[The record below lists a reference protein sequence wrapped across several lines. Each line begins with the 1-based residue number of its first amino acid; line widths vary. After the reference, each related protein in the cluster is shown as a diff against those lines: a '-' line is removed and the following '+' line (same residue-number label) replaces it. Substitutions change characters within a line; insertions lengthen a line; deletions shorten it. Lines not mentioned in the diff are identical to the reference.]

1 MSVHLSQKRDL
12 QEHIYRKAHRILLVD
27 EKKMDRYSKRFLWLA
42 TQMLSDCE
50 LEDASEQAELREI
63 VRRLREMSMGAAD
76 EMSSE
81 RIFQKIGSK

>member
-1 MSVHLSQKRDL
+1 MSVPLSQMRDL
-12 QEHIYRKAHRILLVD
+12 REHFYQKAHRILLVD
-27 EKKMDRYSKRFLWLA
+27 EKKMDRYSERFLWLA
-42 TQMLSDCE
+42 TQMLSACE

-81 RIFQKIGSK
+81 RICQEIRQ